1 MHMSERTRT
10 GRQEWRA
17 AMHTTLLIC
26 ACCLPIAWLVPAARP
41 WMPLVLS
48 TIWLRGPIGF
58 LIPVGLEPVLMEY
71 GARHPP
77 LAVLA
82 VAALASAAA
91 ETVSLRVM
99 RGVATLDVL
108 APNSRSL
115 RDSRVVRL
123 FARQPGLA
131 VAFGALSPVPDW
143 ITRSL
148 AAVSGYSLVRYV
160 LADTIGRTPKL
171 WLAVAAGGF
180 VSIDPML
187 TRGLLLSQ
195 LLLVGAVVAVRHL
208 RSGRCGRFSVPASV
222 EARSARR

>member
-1 MHMSERTRT
+1 MDLSDRPRS
-10 GRQEWRA
+10 GQREWFA
-17 AMHTTLLIC
+17 AMHTTMLIC
-26 ACCLPIAWLVPAARP
+26 ACCLPVAWLVPAARP

-48 TIWLRGPIGF
+48 TIWLRGPVGF

-71 GARHPP
+71 GARHHP
-77 LAVLA
+77 LTVLA

-99 RGVATLDVL
+99 RGVAALDVL
-108 APNSRSL
+108 ARTTHSL
-115 RDSRVVRL
+115 RDSRIVRL

-148 AAVSGYSLVRYV
+148 AAVSGYPLVRYV

-171 WLAVAAGGF
+171 WLAVAAGG
-180 VSIDPML
+180 VVAMDPVL
-187 TRGLLLSQ
+187 VRGLLLAQ
-195 LLLVGAVVAVRHL
+195 LLLMGVVLGIRRCRSVL
-208 RSGRCGRFSVPASV
+208 RLRG
-222 EARSARR
+222 

>member
-1 MHMSERTRT
+1 MDMNERPGT
-10 GRQEWRA
+10 GRQEWGEAMRA
-17 AMHTTLLIC
+17 SLLVC
-26 ACCLPIAWLVPAARP
+26 ACCLSIAWLVPAARP

-91 ETVSLRVM
+91 ETISLRVM
-99 RGVATLDVL
+99 RGVVTLDVI
-108 APNSRSL
+108 ARTSRAW
-115 RDSRVVRL
+115 RGSRVVRL
-123 FARQPGLA
+123 FARRPGLA

-148 AAVSGYSLVRYV
+148 AAVSGYSPARYV
-160 LADTIGRTPKL
+160 LADTIGRAPKL

-180 VSIDPML
+180 VSIDPVV

-195 LLLVGAVVAVRHL
+195 LLLMGGLVGMRRL
-208 RSGRCGRFSVPASV
+208 RSHG
-222 EARSARR
+222 